1 MNRCGDSRAARFSLP
16 FFIEAK
22 NKAATSKILGLL
34 DDLVNGVLALDN
46 GFSIF
51 DNAVLC
57 DVDYRGTSLSPLME
71 SKTFMPPPQV
81 VPVIT
86 TSGVSDDVE
95 GAMEVGCQ
103 GKRGLWLGGGF
114 VLGFFFLVLALGT
127 LYGHHTMTQRR
138 QRLQEAS
145 TRPAAR
151 EVGRQNKF
159 FTALDLSPSGP
170 ASMPLSGGGSMVSSP
185 ELAQVIAQE
194 KERYTA
200 SLAAERAKLAK
211 EHEVTLNAAVAV
223 AIAKEG
229 DRLREEH
236 TATLAAVR
244 RSAAQG
250 KGGVV
255 LRGDKEKWEAEQEAL
270 ISAAVAKEKEK
281 WQLQQQQM
289 AFTTG
294 GGEGGGKEGGG
305 ALVEA
310 VTAERNRLTQ
320 EHISLMTAA
329 ETKWQQAQEEA
340 IAAAL
345 VAEKEKWEQGYAD
358 DVTAA
363 LQEEREKWEAE
374 QQTALAT
381 QKQTLKLRYAAALTT
396 EMEKWEQEKASLL
409 ASMEAAASGNSEGLT
424 TAALLAEREK
434 MTHEHTQALKAAVA
448 EEKERERQEREA
460 ELFAQKN
467 MLKQRYGQAMMQEK
481 EKWQQDAL
489 TAMEKERAAW
499 EEEHAESLRMQQDIL
514 NPNHPS
520 GVGVAIA
527 AEREKWMQEHSS
539 SLASAL
545 AAERERSKQEHAT
558 SLQASLAAQ
567 RKKLSEEHAKTL
579 AAALSGATGTEHGQR
594 IALTDA
600 RAQWEDEMAA
610 EKARWQQEHEAA
622 MLTQKNELKL
632 RYASVLAQ
640 EKEKWKNGGQ
650 VFTTA
655 TSTTNVGSTAS
666 TSLTGARASSP
677 QPPAEASKYSFM
689 KRGYGGGGGGGA
701 SPPKK

>member
-1 MNRCGDSRAARFSLP
+1 M
-16 FFIEAK
+16 
-22 NKAATSKILGLL
+22 L
-34 DDLVNGVLALDN
+34 DDLVKGVLALDN
-46 GFSIF
+46 GFSVF
-51 DNAVLC
+51 DNGVLC
-57 DVDYRGTSLSPLME
+57 NVDYRGTSLSPLME

-81 VPVIT
+81 VPAIT
-86 TSGVSDDVE
+86 TSGASDV
-95 GAMEVGCQ
+95 GGTTEVNCQ
-103 GKRGLWLGGGF
+103 GQRGLWLGGGF
-114 VLGFFFLVLALGT
+114 VLGFFFLVLALGA

-138 QRLQEAS
+138 QRLRAAS
-145 TRPAAR
+145 ARPAAR
-151 EVGRQNKF
+151 EVGRQDKF

-170 ASMPLSGGGSMVSSP
+170 ASMPVSGGGSIMSSP
-185 ELAQVIAQE
+185 ELARAIAQE
-194 KERYTA
+194 KERH
-200 SLAAERAKLAK
+200 AAERAKLAK
-211 EHEVTLNAAVAV
+211 EHEAALNVAV
-223 AIAKEG
+223 AEAVAREG
-229 DRLREEH
+229 DRLRDEH
-236 TATLAAVR
+236 TRTLAAVR

-255 LRGDKEKWEAEQEAL
+255 LPGDKEKWEAEQEAL

-281 WQLQQQQM
+281 WQLQQQ
-289 AFTTG
+289 TTG
-294 GGEGGGKEGGG
+294 GSEGKGKEGGS

-320 EHISLMTAA
+320 EHISLMSAA
-329 ETKWQQAQEEA
+329 EAKWQQAQEEA

-345 VAEKEKWEQGYAD
+345 AAEKEKWEQGYAD
-358 DVTAA
+358 DVTSA

-381 QKQTLKLRYAAALTT
+381 QKQTLKLRYAAALTA

-409 ASMEAAASGNSEGLT
+409 TSLQAAASGNSEGLT

-481 EKWQQDAL
+481 EKWHQEAL
-489 TAMEKERAAW
+489 EAMEKERAAW
-499 EEEHAESLRMQQDIL
+499 EQEHAESLRMQKDIL

-520 GVGVAIA
+520 GVGAAIA
-527 AEREKWMQEHSS
+527 AEREKWMQEHAG

-545 AAERERSKQEHAT
+545 AAERERAKQEHAT

-579 AAALSGATGTEHGQR
+579 AAALAGATGTEQEQMV
-594 IALTDA
+594 ALTDA

-610 EKARWQQEHEAA
+610 EKARWQEEHEAA

-650 VFTTA
+650 MFTTA
-655 TSTTNVGSTAS
+655 TSTMNVGSTTS
-666 TSLTGARASSP
+666 TAATAARAGSP

-689 KRGYGGGGGGGA
+689 KRGNGGGGGGGGDA
-701 SPPKK
+701 SPSRK